1 VYGDKEVTLA
11 RFKENYRTLLSDDI
25 KARLVIE
32 NDEVSLRSL
41 RRRNPCSLCS
51 VEMCYNVDDL
61 LPISEELDLPIVVS
75 PLILDENY
83 SQNHTSS
90 TIIMIGFMQV
100 LSRYT
105 Y

>member
-1 VYGDKEVTLA
+1 MTLA

-32 NDEVSLRSL
+32 NDEVSLRIL
-41 RRRNPCSLCS
+41 RMRNSCLLPS

-75 PLILDENY
+75 SPTLDEDCN
-83 SQNHTSS
+83 
-90 TIIMIGFMQV
+90 
-100 LSRYT
+100 
-105 Y
+105 